1 MQGKAVEN
9 SQNSE
14 KNHPATQEPNTQS
27 SRDEAREGQS
37 PLKEDQSS
45 PQNALN
51 GKPADKGDKTN
62 TQLSSSE
69 PGHGSTNVAP
79 VNEVSDHKQT
89 RPFYPEPESADVKPR
104 PNETKNWGAEVQS
117 SKEETKGK
125 DEALEK
131 VTQLPQNYE
140 RPKKLHEPPKTGLTY
155 VEPLLPKPPP
165 KKTIPVPLKLPP
177 ELELMTP
184 KQGIHIT

>member
-9 SQNSE
+9 SQDSE
-14 KNHPATQEPNTQS
+14 KNHLATQESNTQS
-27 SRDEAREGQS
+27 SRDEAGEGQS
-37 PLKEDQSS
+37 HPKEDQSS

-62 TQLSSSE
+62 AQQSE
-69 PGHGSTNVAP
+69 GSTNVAP
-79 VNEVSDHKQT
+79 VNEVADHKQT
-89 RPFYPEPESADVKPR
+89 RPFYPESESADVKPR
-104 PNETKNWGAEVQS
+104 PNETKNVGAEVQQ

-140 RPKKLHEPPKTGLTY
+140 RPKKLHEPPKTDLTY
-155 VEPLLPKPPP
+155 VEPLVPKPPP
-165 KKTIPVPLKLPP
+165 KKAMPVPLKLPP

>member
-9 SQNSE
+9 SQDSE
-14 KNHPATQEPNTQS
+14 KNHPATQEPNMQS
-27 SRDEAREGQS
+27 SRDEAGEGQT
-37 PLKEDQSS
+37 PPKEDQSS

-51 GKPADKGDKTN
+51 GKPADKGDKIN
-62 TQLSSSE
+62 TQLGSSE
-69 PGHGSTNVAP
+69 PSEGFTNVAP
-79 VNEVSDHKQT
+79 VNDVSDHKQT
-89 RPFYPEPESADVKPR
+89 RPFYPESESADVKPR
-104 PNETKNWGAEVQS
+104 PNETKNVGAEVQQ

-125 DEALEK
+125 NE
-131 VTQLPQNYE
+131 TQLPQNYE

-155 VEPLLPKPPP
+155 VEPLVPKPPP